1 MFTAVSLSAPPRPR
15 ATEIAIAGGCEDTP
29 MKYENGA
36 MFDTP
41 DSDWVPT
48 HAMGL
53 GTINDVASLYAASG
67 DSPVGSITIVSVYRI
82 AG

>member
-1 MFTAVSLSAPPRPR
+1 
-15 ATEIAIAGGCEDTP
+15 

-36 MFDTP
+36 RFDTP

-53 GTINDVASLYAASG
+53 GTINDVASLYAANG
-67 DSPVGSITIVSVYRI
+67 DNSVGSITIVSVYRV